1 MYKCT
6 GFPKIINTSKGLQG
20 FFLHDAYVGGGLQRH
35 QEPGSSDG
43 GNERGGRGIL
53 RKFYIRMMAGSW
65 ALAFQRLAWRPFGLP
80 IYAVPLLA
88 EATPKSVYMKHGRTK
103 SANAV

>member
-1 MYKCT
+1 
-6 GFPKIINTSKGLQG
+6 
-20 FFLHDAYVGGGLQRH
+20 
-35 QEPGSSDG
+35 
-43 GNERGGRGIL
+43 
-53 RKFYIRMMAGSW
+53 MAGSW

-80 IYAVPLLA
+80 TYAVLGALLA